1 MLSSHA
7 DPLLSI
13 PPTVPWRAPVAPLSA
28 SAIVL
33 NCVVFKTLGMEGRV
47 SSRLQARVCFRVEG
61 RSKHQD
67 VVGGEKVERK
77 GMEKSM
83 RPLMLRNGSFTLCCS
98 ISPPKIWVLDA
109 LAARNYIILR

>member
-33 NCVVFKTLGMEGRV
+33 NCVVFKTLGMEGGV
-47 SSRLQARVCFRVEG
+47 
-61 RSKHQD
+61 
-67 VVGGEKVERK
+67 
-77 GMEKSM
+77 
-83 RPLMLRNGSFTLCCS
+83 
-98 ISPPKIWVLDA
+98 
-109 LAARNYIILR
+109 